1 MVKSDGLN
9 RVFRMWA
16 MSLLL
21 AMSVGIACAQKPV
34 GTTVDRATQITEQA
48 MYTVQSGSNYISV
61 DPEYLPATVIY
72 LPGAPFG
79 PLPVA
84 LVMSDTIP
92 AQVIF
97 SYSEC
102 KTGWVWELAESADA
116 KIVEI
121 KAHESAS
128 LVVIPT
134 ISSACTEEI
143 KTTAED
149 ADVCYGESFE
159 WNGQTYSASG
169 TYTQH
174 LKTVQGCDSTVT
186 RKITILPEAVSH
198 ENKVMVAGGSYEWN
212 GKIYDAAGDYE
223 YHTTNSR
230 GCDSTAWLHLTVSDK
245 PVYDRTDVVTKCA
258 GETLDWYGQTIVAKE
273 NTSSYTHL
281 IEGEDADTL
290 VTLDLKV
297 SPSYQKEEN
306 MTFCPGD
313 YIMWNDIRCNEAKD
327 YVANLR
333 TVAGCDSI
341 ITLHL
346 TIDPNCQST
355 YETVYFC
362 AGQNTE
368 HEELEGGVVKR
379 YRAYVYE
386 SPTEW
391 DYKEGMIVSGEQ
403 NRALVDLHRVEQNLY
418 NHYVGELVPVK
429 TIIWTYCPEG
439 ESAYREITAE
449 KEPQWIDAG
458 VVSLTVRFVC
468 GQVFTGDFTTDMAE
482 IEANMTPTKK
492 IENGQVFI
500 LRGNAKYNLLGTKIQ

>member
-21 AMSVGIACAQKPV
+21 AMSVGIAYAQDPV
-34 GTTVDRATQITEQA
+34 GTTADRATQITEQT
-48 MYTVQSGSNYISV
+48 MYTVQSGSNYISIE
-61 DPEYLPATVIY
+61 PEYLPTTVIY

-79 PLPVA
+79 PLPSVF
-84 LVMSDTIP
+84 VKSEIIP
-92 AQVIF
+92 SQIMF
-97 SYSEC
+97 SYAEC
-102 KTGWVWELAESADA
+102 RMGWVWEITESDIV

-134 ISSACTEEI
+134 ISSACPEDTEVS
-143 KTTAED
+143 AE
-149 ADVCYGESFE
+149 E
-159 WNGQTYSASG
+159 W
-169 TYTQH
+169 
-174 LKTVQGCDSTVT
+174 D
-186 RKITILPEAVSH
+186 
-198 ENKVMVAGGSYEWN
+198 SYEWE
-212 GKIYDAAGDYE
+212 GKTYTESGDYPVTVTVDESCE
-223 YHTTNSR
+223 YTKT
-230 GCDSTAWLHLTVSDK
+230 LHLTIHKTTYNTTKQTACGSAVVGGKTYTESGIY
-245 PVYDRTDVVTKCA
+245 PVDTVILDSGDRQINNVELTIA
-258 GETLDWYGQTIVAKE
+258 HETASEITLTECG
-273 NTSSYTHL
+273 SYTFP
-281 IEGEDADTL
+281 GGKTY
-290 VTLDLKV
+290 TV
-297 SPSYQKEEN
+297 S
-306 MTFCPGD
+306 GD
-313 YIMWNDIRCNEAKD
+313 YTETTTN
-327 YVANLR
+327 
-333 TVAGCDSI
+333 VAGCDSVV
-341 ITLHL
+341 TLHL
-346 TIDPNCQST
+346 TIDPNCETT

-368 HEELEGGVVKR
+368 HEEREGGVVKR

-386 SPTEW
+386 SPAKW

-403 NRALVDLHRVEQNLY
+403 NRTLVDLHRVEQNLY

-468 GQVFTGDFTTDMAE
+468 GQVFTGDFTTDITD
-482 IEANMTPTKK
+482 IETSVMPAKK
-492 IENGQVFI
+492 IENGQVVI